1 MTHGRDHLIVFGR
14 KLNSLNP
21 QPAALHTES
30 YLDSHSRNY
39 NTLVDRASEELD
51 SFFGNSYNELQLIAT
66 WLTCRKGLTMLSP
79 GEKF

>member
-1 MTHGRDHLIVFGR
+1 MKNAFVF
-14 KLNSLNP
+14 N
-21 QPAALHTES
+21 TM
-30 YLDSHSRNY
+30 YY

-51 SFFGNSYNELQLIAT
+51 SFFGNSYNELIATWLIATWLIST

>member
-1 MTHGRDHLIVFGR
+1 MKNAIVF
-14 KLNSLNP
+14 N
-21 QPAALHTES
+21 TM
-30 YLDSHSRNY
+30 YY

-51 SFFGNSYNELQLIAT
+51 SFFGNSYNTLVDRASEELDSFFGNSYYELQLIAT